1 MEREQDDELK
11 KSFEGISKILERS
24 DLTAEERKKFE
35 ILKDQLA
42 GSLLSSWLPL
52 GRGRKSIMI
61 IVALIAI
68 YFLIQ
73 SAYISM
79 IITLIILCMFS
90 PRIVGEIA
98 VIIGNMKNGK

>member
-1 MEREQDDELK
+1 MLLGEWDCEL
-11 KSFEGISKILERS
+11 G
-24 DLTAEERKKFE
+24 
-35 ILKDQLA
+35 QA
-42 GSLLSSWLPL
+42 GRL
-52 GRGRKSIMI
+52 GRGRKLIMI

-79 IITLIILCMFS
+79 IIALILLCMFS
-90 PRIVGEIA
+90 PRIVGEVA